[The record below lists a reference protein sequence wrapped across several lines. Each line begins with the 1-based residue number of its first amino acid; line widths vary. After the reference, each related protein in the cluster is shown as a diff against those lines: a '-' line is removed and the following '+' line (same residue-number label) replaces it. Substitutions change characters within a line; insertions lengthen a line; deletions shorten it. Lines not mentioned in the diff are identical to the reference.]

1 MINFD
6 ADPDLVEFRS
16 EVRDFIRSN
25 LPDHIR
31 RAVSE
36 ERMDIHKEDQRHW
49 HKILAEQ
56 GWAVPAWP
64 KEYGGAD
71 WTDEQ
76 LYIFEREIA
85 LADAPRPMINGI
97 QMLGPTVIEYGTE
110 EQKQRFLPGVVSG
123 DTFWC

>member
-1 MINFD
+1 
-6 ADPDLVEFRS
+6 
-16 EVRDFIRSN
+16 
-25 LPDHIR
+25 
-31 RAVSE
+31 
-36 ERMDIHKEDQRHW
+36 MDIHKEDQRRW

-123 DTFWC
+123 DTFGAKDIPNLMLARISRT